1 MKREYISPA
10 MEVIHIELEFMIAA
24 STTTQDS
31 PNNDTGVGMSNE
43 RRGSWGDLWDQSPT
57 Q

>member
-1 MKREYISPA
+1 

-24 STTTQDS
+24 STTPQDS